1 MTMTDDRLQA
11 RLAELHR
18 EYATGEARLRDLT
31 RQEVVLRETLLRIS
45 GAIQVLEEL
54 EAGEGPDLTVPTS
67 PAPAG
72 AEDGTDPRILSVG

>member
-1 MTMTDDRLQA
+1 MTDDRLQA
-11 RLAELHR
+11 RLAELRR

-54 EAGEGPDLTVPTS
+54 GAADVAAPVS

-72 AEDGTDPRILSVG
+72 ADDGADPRILAVG

>member
-1 MTMTDDRLQA
+1 MTDDRLRD
-11 RLAELHR
+11 RLAELRR

-45 GAIQVLEEL
+45 GAIQVLEEF
-54 EAGEGPDLTVPTS
+54 EAEPGTAAPVS

-72 AEDGTDPRILSVG
+72 ADDTDDPRILSVG